1 MTGQA
6 AYRAFISAVTKSAK
20 CQVTTDAI
28 HGYSTGQ
35 SIRISDV
42 GDMMPVPRGMVQIN
56 GKEFLIEVDSTT
68 TFLLKD
74 PITMDYIDST
84 NYDTYVTG
92 GRTNLENT
100 TFLWVYP

>member
-6 AYRAFISAVTKSAK
+6 EYRALISAVSQASK
-20 CQVTTDAI
+20 CQVTTTEA

-35 SIRISDV
+35 NVRISDV
-42 GDMMPVPRGMVQIN
+42 GNMMPTPRGMVQIN
-56 GKEFLIEVDSTT
+56 GNEYLIEVDSTT

-74 PITMDYIDST
+74 PITQEYIDST
-84 NYDTYVTG
+84 GYEAYVSG
-92 GRTNLENT
+92 GRTKLENT

>member
-6 AYRAFISAVTKSAK
+6 AYRALISAVTKALK
-20 CQVTTDAI
+20 CQVTTTAV

-35 SIRISDV
+35 SVRISDI
-42 GDMMPVPRGMVQIN
+42 GNMMPIKRGMVQIN
-56 GKEFLIEVDSTT
+56 GGQFVIEVDSTT

-74 PITMDYIDST
+74 PITMEYIDSR
-84 NYDTYVTG
+84 NYQTYVSG

-100 TFLWVYP
+100 EFLWVYP